1 MNDKLIY
8 KDFDRERIDRGNLT
22 LSTAAEAL
30 RCGLVTDADYSH
42 FESEI
47 FDELARLITKYTRE
61 ESDSVEGGTAAEL
74 LGSILYNTDLALSRL
89 SPEAAA
95 VVIFSVRL
103 QNIYLKGL
111 KINHEY
117 VLKALSMLRKLK
129 LTKINVMCVYYN
141 DLVSRDLE
149 KYIRGYDMYF
159 DARRNYSCVDYS
171 MPTVNRSVR
180 GILSLIH
187 ILEELTSEA
196 DFVNAFPPEMTGELW
211 NRYLS
216 ELAHPAGDMLSL
228 GQLCYEHAI
237 LSLVAGSPFPTVPLS
252 PESADRLGFFPDR
265 SAAAEKLYVAA
276 DRLEKIL
283 AEKISSGYLKRLRG
297 KSVPPLSAILSGG
310 RDAVRRFAGLM

>member
-30 RCGLVTDADYSH
+30 RCGLVTDADYSR

-47 FDELARLITKYTRE
+47 FDELARLITKYTRG

-103 QNIYLKGL
+103 QNIYLEGL

-129 LTKINVMCVYYN
+129 RTKINVMCVYYN

-196 DFVNAFPPEMTGELW
+196 DFVNAFPPDMTGELW

-237 LSLVAGSPFPTVPLS
+237 LSLVAGSPSSPTAAPPRRNFMS
-252 PESADRLGFFPDR
+252 PRTD
-265 SAAAEKLYVAA
+265 
-276 DRLEKIL
+276 
-283 AEKISSGYLKRLRG
+283 LK
-297 KSVPPLSAILSGG
+297 KS
-310 RDAVRRFAGLM
+310 

>member
-30 RCGLVTDADYSH
+30 RCGLVTDADYSR

-47 FDELARLITKYTRE
+47 FDELARLITKYTRG

-103 QNIYLKGL
+103 QNIYLEGL
-111 KINHEY
+111 KINREY

-129 LTKINVMCVYYN
+129 RTKINVMCVYYN

-149 KYIRGYDMYF
+149 KYIRG
-159 DARRNYSCVDYS
+159 
-171 MPTVNRSVR
+171 
-180 GILSLIH
+180 
-187 ILEELTSEA
+187 
-196 DFVNAFPPEMTGELW
+196 
-211 NRYLS
+211 
-216 ELAHPAGDMLSL
+216 
-228 GQLCYEHAI
+228 
-237 LSLVAGSPFPTVPLS
+237 
-252 PESADRLGFFPDR
+252 
-265 SAAAEKLYVAA
+265 
-276 DRLEKIL
+276 
-283 AEKISSGYLKRLRG
+283 
-297 KSVPPLSAILSGG
+297 
-310 RDAVRRFAGLM
+310 

>member
-30 RCGLVTDADYSH
+30 RCGLVTDADYSR

-47 FDELARLITKYTRE
+47 FDELARLITKYTRG

-95 VVIFSVRL
+95 AVIFSVRL
-103 QNIYLKGL
+103 QNIYLEGL
-111 KINHEY
+111 KINREY

-129 LTKINVMCVYYN
+129 RTKINVMCVYYN

-265 SAAAEKLYVAA
+265 SVAA

-297 KSVPPLSAILSGG
+297 KSVPPLSAILSG
-310 RDAVRRFAGLM
+310 RSDAVRRFAGLM

>member
-1 MNDKLIY
+1 
-8 KDFDRERIDRGNLT
+8 
-22 LSTAAEAL
+22 
-30 RCGLVTDADYSH
+30 
-42 FESEI
+42 
-47 FDELARLITKYTRE
+47 
-61 ESDSVEGGTAAEL
+61 
-74 LGSILYNTDLALSRL
+74 
-89 SPEAAA
+89 
-95 VVIFSVRL
+95 
-103 QNIYLKGL
+103 
-111 KINHEY
+111 
-117 VLKALSMLRKLK
+117 
-129 LTKINVMCVYYN
+129 MCVYYN

-237 LSLVAGSPFPTVPLS
+237 LTCCRLAVPHRAAVARERGQ
-252 PESADRLGFFPDR
+252 ARLLPR
-265 SAAAEKLYVAA
+265 PQ
-276 DRLEKIL
+276 R
-283 AEKISSGYLKRLRG
+283 RRG
-297 KSVPPLSAILSGG
+297 ETLC
-310 RDAVRRFAGLM
+310 RRGQT

>member
-1 MNDKLIY
+1 M
-8 KDFDRERIDRGNLT
+8 
-22 LSTAAEAL
+22 
-30 RCGLVTDADYSH
+30 
-42 FESEI
+42 
-47 FDELARLITKYTRE
+47 
-61 ESDSVEGGTAAEL
+61 
-74 LGSILYNTDLALSRL
+74 
-89 SPEAAA
+89 
-95 VVIFSVRL
+95 
-103 QNIYLKGL
+103 
-111 KINHEY
+111 
-117 VLKALSMLRKLK
+117 
-129 LTKINVMCVYYN
+129 MCVYYN

-252 PESADRLGFFPDR
+252 PESAGQARLLPR
-265 SAAAEKLYVAA
+265 PQ
-276 DRLEKIL
+276 R
-283 AEKISSGYLKRLRG
+283 RRG
-297 KSVPPLSAILSGG
+297 ETLC
-310 RDAVRRFAGLM
+310 RRGQT

>member
-30 RCGLVTDADYSH
+30 RCGLVTDADYSR

-47 FDELARLITKYTRE
+47 FDELARLITKYTRG

-103 QNIYLKGL
+103 QNIYLEGL
-111 KINHEY
+111 KINREY

-129 LTKINVMCVYYN
+129 RTKINVMCVYYN

-180 GILSLIH
+180 G
-187 ILEELTSEA
+187 
-196 DFVNAFPPEMTGELW
+196 
-211 NRYLS
+211 
-216 ELAHPAGDMLSL
+216 
-228 GQLCYEHAI
+228 I

-310 RDAVRRFAGLM
+310 SDAVRRFAGLM

>member
-30 RCGLVTDADYSH
+30 RCGLVTDADYSR

-47 FDELARLITKYTRE
+47 FDELARLITKYTRG

-103 QNIYLKGL
+103 QNIYLEGL
-111 KINHEY
+111 KINREY

-129 LTKINVMCVYYN
+129 RTKINVMC
-141 DLVSRDLE
+141 E
-149 KYIRGYDMYF
+149 KYIRGYDIYF

-196 DFVNAFPPEMTGELW
+196 DFMNAFPPEMTGELW

-265 SAAAEKLYVAA
+265 SATAEKLYVAA

-310 RDAVRRFAGLM
+310 SDAVRRFAGLM